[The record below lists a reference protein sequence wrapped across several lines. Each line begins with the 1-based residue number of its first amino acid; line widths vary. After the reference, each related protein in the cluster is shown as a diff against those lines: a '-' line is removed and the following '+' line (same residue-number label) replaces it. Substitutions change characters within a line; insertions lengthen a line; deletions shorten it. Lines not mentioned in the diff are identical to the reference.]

1 MKILESKH
9 IKRTYGTGKASFDA
23 LKDVSVTIDKGETV
37 AIVGKS
43 GSGKS
48 TLMHILALL
57 DNQTSGTLTILGKD
71 TKKLNESELVQLR
84 NQSFGFIF
92 QQFFMNP
99 KDTVLQN
106 VLLPLKVGG
115 IPAKIRREKAEQALA
130 SVGLKDKLKNKA
142 NDLSGGQK
150 QRVCIAR
157 ALVNDPEIIF
167 ADEPTGNLDSATGEK
182 IESLLFQLNREKGIT
197 LIIVT
202 HDLDLAAR
210 CDRQIH
216 VKDGLILEEK

>member
-1 MKILESKH
+1 MKILEGSH
-9 IKRTYGTGKASFDA
+9 IRRTYGTGKTSFDA
-23 LKDVSVTIDKGETV
+23 LKDVSLTIDKGETV

-48 TLMHILALL
+48 SLMHILALL
-57 DNQTSGTLTILGKD
+57 DNQTSGNLTILGKD
-71 TKKLNESELVQLR
+71 TKKLKESELVQLR

-115 IPAKIRREKAEQALA
+115 VPAKIRNEKAEQALA

-157 ALVNDPEIIF
+157 ALVNDPAIIF

-210 CDRQIH
+210 CDRQIY